1 MNVEATKSAPRN
13 AVLSTLC
20 ERFTVFR
27 ECQPLALGVHKR
39 IRELLPEI
47 EAPQLRAALRTHTA
61 STKYLKALVANRQ
74 RFDLD
79 AQAAGE
85 VTDEQRAVAETQLR
99 ERFAKQAERKK
110 AEASARKE
118 SEVLVQRQEKL
129 SQLAARFSKR

>member
-13 AVLSTLC
+13 AVLSVLC

-47 EAPQLRAALRTHTA
+47 EAPQLRAALRTHTT

-74 RFDLD
+74 RIDLD
-79 AQAAGE
+79 GQAAGE
-85 VTDEQRAVAETQLR
+85 VTDEQRAVADTQLR

-118 SEVLVQRQEKL
+118 REAEGQRQEKL
-129 SQLAARFSKR
+129 AQLAARFSKR